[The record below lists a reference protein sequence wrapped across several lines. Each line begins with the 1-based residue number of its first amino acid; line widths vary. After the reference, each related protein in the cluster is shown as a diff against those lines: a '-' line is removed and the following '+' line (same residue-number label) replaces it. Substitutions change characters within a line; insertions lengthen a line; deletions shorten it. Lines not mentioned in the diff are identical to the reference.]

1 VALQPA
7 SVESIMKFRK
17 AILPENNLPD
27 ALTPWPHR
35 RLVALLIPAFV
46 LLLAAGPARAA
57 DTQNVQKTL
66 EGKLLFIQGTGPVV
80 KTAAKQIPLAGR
92 YEYIFRTLEDKRLR
106 DDEVRL
112 KGEYQADGN
121 FRVDNIF
128 TIHNGEVYRV
138 RYFCETCNIVGLGP
152 GKCVCCQQPTEL
164 QEVPVDKN
172 DTKTLITH

>member
-1 VALQPA
+1 V
-7 SVESIMKFRK
+7 
-17 AILPENNLPD
+17 
-27 ALTPWPHR
+27 T
-35 RLVALLIPAFV
+35 LLLCAVV
-46 LLLAAGPARAA
+46 LSLAAGLTRAA
-57 DTQNVQKTL
+57 DTQGSQQTL

-80 KTAAKQIPLAGR
+80 ETPAKRVPLAGR

-106 DDEVRL
+106 NDEVRL
-112 KGEYQADGN
+112 KGEFQTDGN

-138 RYFCETCNIVGLGP
+138 RYYCETCNIVGLGP

-172 DTKTLITH
+172 DTKILTTN